1 MSYLKINMEDKEKA
15 LELFKQQGIDFD
27 IFESPIDVF
36 AEEEAEYRLSII
48 EENYCTIGDKEKR
61 EEILAEIY
69 NKLLDSEEYIDSDY
83 IENVSYNALRK
94 VLPDFLPF

>member
-1 MSYLKINMEDKEKA
+1 MSYLKINMKDKEKA

-48 EENYCTIGDKEKR
+48 EENYCTIDNEEKR
-61 EEILAEIY
+61 EEILTEIY
-69 NKLLDSEEYIDSDY
+69 NILLDCEEYINSDY
-83 IENVSYNALRK
+83 IENVAYNALEK
-94 VLPDFLPF
+94 ILPDFLT